1 MSRVSKAGRY
11 TEEIEKINAQ
21 KIIDSQ
27 ERFTAQWEKAT
38 GTSDVNL
45 QLERISE
52 SDISSVLVHGY
63 PASTWSEPEPD
74 PVLTISTMDR
84 QDRTTRYGETV
95 TTKTVVDPSIN
106 SGMDYNNNPEPVTVI
121 SLPSIYGGQFVPG
134 SIPTTTTTTTT
145 PTPTPTCPAN
155 VQIINIDS
163 GIIAREGMTGCRTIE
178 IYTQDPNYRVV
189 YLDEVPEEVFEKPEE
204 DFPEDLPKDDIL
216 YPLSANVKITFTEDI
231 GGFTS
236 SIPIDDIGELQV
248 RDNASGDWRYT
259 LLGQS
264 SNAPLTTLNGLI
276 NQINDLL
283 SQYIPPPVKN
293 CVDVYRLSNGDVVSV
308 RESITNSQLQ
318 GYLNDGLLVRG
329 CEEEIP
335 TSEYVRQYYGYEEP
349 DDNGTTTVIPTPG
362 KFNTNILV
370 GLIAGGA
377 LAVPILDD
385 LLKTKKKGRR

>member
-27 ERFTAQWEKAT
+27 KRFTAQWEKAT
-38 GTSDVNL
+38 GTANVNL

-52 SDISSVLVHGY
+52 SDINTILIHGY
-63 PASTWSEPEPD
+63 PSSTWSEPEPT
-74 PVLTISTMDR
+74 PEPTPEPRIRITKFGESASMPTPSTP
-84 QDRTTRYGETV
+84 
-95 TTKTVVDPSIN
+95 DPSIN
-106 SGMDYNNNPEPVTVI
+106 SGMEYDNNPEP
-121 SLPSIYGGQFVPG
+121 
-134 SIPTTTTTTTT
+134 TTTVTPTPT

-155 VQIINIDS
+155 VQIIHIPS

-178 IYTQDPNYRVV
+178 IYTQDPDYRVV
-189 YLDEVPEEVFEKPEE
+189 YLDEVPVEEVPVEE
-204 DFPEDLPKDDIL
+204 VL

-248 RDNASGDWRYT
+248 RDNASGDWKYT

-264 SNAPLTTLNGLI
+264 TNPPLTTLNGLI

-283 SQYIPPPVKN
+283 SQYTPPPVKN
-293 CVDVYRLSNGDVVSV
+293 CVDVYRLSNGDVVSA

-335 TSEYVRQYYGYEEP
+335 TSEYVREYYGYVEP
-349 DDNGTTTVIPTPG
+349 NGNGTTVTPTPG

-370 GLIAGGA
+370 GLIAGGV

-385 LLKTKKKGRR
+385 LLKTKKKKR